1 MRPPRVQF
9 ITKIFNFHTNINRH
23 GDVGLDSIHYNWSL
37 ALTISKVLKVFSRC
51 SPIRIA
57 TCAWSQRLDDC
68 TGTTRSNCTP
78 VDSEACEA
86 LLCHA
91 N

>member
-37 ALTISKVLKVFSRC
+37 ALTISKVLISLQSLLTNPYCNVRME
-51 SPIRIA
+51 PAIG
-57 TCAWSQRLDDC
+57 RLY
-68 TGTTRSNCTP
+68 RNNKI
-78 VDSEACEA
+78 ELHACG
-86 LLCHA
+86 LGSMRGITLSC
-91 N
+91 